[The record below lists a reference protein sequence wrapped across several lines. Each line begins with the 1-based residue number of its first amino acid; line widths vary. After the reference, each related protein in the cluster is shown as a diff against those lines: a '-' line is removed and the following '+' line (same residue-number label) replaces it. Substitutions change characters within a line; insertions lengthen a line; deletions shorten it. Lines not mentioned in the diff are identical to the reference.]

1 MINFNN
7 DYYFDPENNNFEIIN
22 TDIDNIIN
30 INNKLI
36 NDYNIEFYDNIIRV
50 KCAFFVLILMVNYFY
65 LFINNI
71 QINDGI
77 DNIRINGGIDNIQ
90 INGGIDDID

>member
-1 MINFNN
+1 MFNFNN
-7 DYYFDPENNNFEIIN
+7 DYYFDHENNNFEIIN

-36 NDYNIEFYDNIIRV
+36 NDYNIELYDNIIRV
-50 KCAFFVLILMVNYFY
+50 KCAFFVLVLMVNYFY
-65 LFINNI
+65 LFINNNI
-71 QINDGI
+71 DI
-77 DNIRINGGIDNIQ
+77 DNIQINGGIDDNDNIQ